1 MGLHGKNL
9 ITNNMKLLLI
19 ILLFPFAAF
28 AQQDTLVIDQKYTPK
43 TGVNYTFTIPEI
55 PVLQQGQEVLKQQ
68 VAALPPFSSKNEI
81 SGTSYTITDADYGL
95 TLPFTNTCSVTFS
108 TLRNDF
114 FCYVVRM
121 GAGKITFTGAVS
133 ASTPLAVRYRQNTI
147 KKIKSTIVIL

>member
-1 MGLHGKNL
+1 
-9 ITNNMKLLLI
+9 MKILLI

-28 AQQDTLVIDQKYTPK
+28 AQGDTLNIQKKYWADSVL
-43 TGVNYTFTIPEI
+43 VNGKWQYNFTIPEI

-68 VAALPPFSSKNEI
+68 VAALPPFSNKNEI
-81 SGTSYTITDADYGL
+81 SGTSYTITDSDYGL
-95 TLPFTNTCSVTFS
+95 TLPFTNTCSVTFG

-121 GAGKITFTGAVS
+121 GAGKITFTGAVF